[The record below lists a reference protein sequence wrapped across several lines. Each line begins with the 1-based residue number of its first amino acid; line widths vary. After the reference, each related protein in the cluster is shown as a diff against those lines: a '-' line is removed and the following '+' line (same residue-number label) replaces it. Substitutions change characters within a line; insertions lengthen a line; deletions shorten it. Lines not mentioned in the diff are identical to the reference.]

1 MTAKV
6 RGIVMDAK
14 DERKLAEWWCE
25 VLGYRMKLGT
35 AHEMKGK
42 WLGSIEDPEGE
53 GPRIWFMP
61 VPEAKTVKNRM
72 HIDVLADVEEIL
84 ALGATVVTASTKE
97 NNWYVLADPEGNEFC
112 VSTGEEVLT

>member
-1 MTAKV
+1 MAGKV
-6 RGIVMDAK
+6 RGIVMDAL
-14 DERKLAEWWCE
+14 DERKLAEWWCS

-61 VPEAKTVKNRM
+61 VPEAKTIKNRM
-72 HIDVLADVEEIL
+72 HIDILGEVEDIL
-84 ALGATVVTASTKE
+84 ALGATVVAESTTE
-97 NNWYVLADPEGNEFC
+97 TPWFVLSDPEGNEFC
-112 VSTGEEVLT
+112 VSTGEDVLT